1 MASSLFMTFS
11 CLLLGD
17 RLTAEPETGGLRKL
31 TSVGGEQ
38 IHFTAFTVYASANV
52 SFCPCMN

>member
-38 IHFTAFTVYASANV
+38 MPSLFMLLQMSPFVHV
-52 SFCPCMN
+52 

>member
-17 RLTAEPETGGLRKL
+17 RLTAEPEMGGLRKL

-38 IHFTAFTVYASANV
+38 MPSLFMLLQMSPFVHV
-52 SFCPCMN
+52 